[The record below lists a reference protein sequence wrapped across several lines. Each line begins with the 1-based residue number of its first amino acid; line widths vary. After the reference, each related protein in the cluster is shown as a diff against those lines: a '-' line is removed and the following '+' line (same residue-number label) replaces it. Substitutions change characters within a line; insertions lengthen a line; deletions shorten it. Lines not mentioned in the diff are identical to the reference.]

1 MSNNLYDMSNNN
13 ANDMS
18 NIDMDELA
26 AMFGMDA
33 ELESMNNSVII
44 QDLEGFASCFPD
56 WDLHPPV
63 GK

>member
-1 MSNNLYDMSNNN
+1 MNRDLYNMSNAGEDTFNF
-13 ANDMS
+13 
-18 NIDMDELA
+18 DMDELS

-33 ELESMNNSVII
+33 ELESMNNNVMS
-44 QDLEGFASCFPD
+44 QDLEGFTSCFPD